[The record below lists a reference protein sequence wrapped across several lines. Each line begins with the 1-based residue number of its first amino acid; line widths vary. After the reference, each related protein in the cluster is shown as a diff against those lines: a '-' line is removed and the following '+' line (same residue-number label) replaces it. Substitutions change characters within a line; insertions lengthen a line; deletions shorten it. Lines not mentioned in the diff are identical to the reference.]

1 MSLLIHY
8 TFLLLRSLHWYL
20 PPTLSLVLI
29 FIMVLLITRLLFLSR
44 SHSRLPL
51 PPGPRGLPLF
61 GFLPFLGRDFHLT
74 LTSLARTYGSVYQIF
89 LGGKRVVVLNDPHIV
104 RQAFRQHVFSGR
116 PDTELTK
123 LLQGYGIINS
133 SGALWR
139 EQRAFVHCVMRQFGA
154 KNIGPG
160 KAALENKVKEQ
171 VMEFL
176 SGIYYLDGAPCSLR
190 PAIARA
196 VSNVVGSLLMSVTY
210 SKEDP
215 RFTRLLELI
224 DEGFRL
230 LTLAVPVN
238 FIPMLRYIPGGSYAY
253 HKIKENRQES
263 AAYFKE
269 VAEEHKRTLDHS
281 KIRDFVDAYLVQ
293 LQESQDENKESFF
306 SEMQLLQ
313 VMGDIFSA
321 GLETVTSTL
330 EWAILFLVRNPEV
343 QKRVQRELDAV
354 VGRHRLPKLSDQ
366 TDLPY
371 TEATILEVL
380 RRANVIA
387 LGNAHA
393 TLEDTELAGYHIPKD
408 THVLPN
414 LWAIHM
420 DPDLWSSPETFKPE
434 RFLLDGKIVKPHF
447 FMPFSVG
454 RRVCLGDVLTKMEL
468 FLFITGLL
476 HQFNLGVPEGEE
488 LPSVEG
494 KVFISLTAKPFNV
507 CALPRDKALV
517 LV

>member
-1 MSLLIHY
+1 MSLFVNYTLQLIQ
-8 TFLLLRSLHWYL
+8 FLQRYFPSSV
-20 PPTLSLVLI
+20 TLFLV
-29 FIMVLLITRLLFLSR
+29 FFMVLFLTRLTFFCG
-44 SHSRLPL
+44 SRLPL
-51 PPGPRGLPLF
+51 PPGPRGLPLL
-61 GFLPFLGRDFHLT
+61 GSLPFLGRDFHLT
-74 LTSLARTYGSVYQIF
+74 LTSLARSYGPIYQMF
-89 LGGKRVVVLNDPHIV
+89 LGGKRVVVLNEPQMV

-139 EQRAFVHCVMRQFGA
+139 EQRAFLHCIMRQFGA

-160 KAALENKVKEQ
+160 KAALETKVKDQ
-171 VMEFL
+171 VSEFL
-176 SGIYYLDGAPCSLR
+176 YGISKLNGTPYR
-190 PAIARA
+190 PRSTIARA

-224 DEGFRL
+224 EEGFRL

-238 FIPMLRYIPGGSYAY
+238 FIPVLRYIPGGNYAY
-253 HKIKENRQES
+253 QKIKQNREET
-263 AAYFKE
+263 AAYFQE
-269 VAEEHKRTLDHS
+269 VAEEHKHTLDPQDL
-281 KIRDFVDAYLVQ
+281 RDFVDAYLVQ
-293 LQESQDENKESFF
+293 LQENQNDNKESYF

-330 EWAILFLVRNPEV
+330 EWAILFLVRDLDI
-343 QKRVQRELDAV
+343 QTRVQEELDTV
-354 VGRHRLPKLSDQ
+354 VGRNRLPSLADQ
-366 TDLPY
+366 RDLPY

-393 TLEDTELAGYHIPKD
+393 TLEDTEFAGYHIPKD

-420 DPDLWSSPETFKPE
+420 DPKLWSEPEVFKPE
-434 RFLLDGKIVKPHF
+434 RFLLDGKVSKPDF

-468 FLFITGLL
+468 FLFLTGLL
-476 HQFNLGVPEGEE
+476 HQFNLRVPEGEE
-488 LPSVEG
+488 PPSTEG
-494 KVFISLTAKPFNV
+494 VVAVSLTPKPFHV
-507 CALPRDKALV
+507 CASQRNKTLLTV
-517 LV
+517 